1 MPVLFTA
8 SLTIES
14 DQCIN
19 LHACV
24 DQLFKRYMRAHASAD
39 GGTSPSADAMDF
51 GVFERFA
58 KDFGIYPH
66 ICRDAAQ
73 LAAVFQAVL
82 LMPGCSSDADDAGEQ
97 QRTIN
102 LDGFGRVLTI
112 LNKQVRMSC
121 SPFMRVG
128 NGITNVSLGL
138 FDSYL

>member
-1 MPVLFTA
+1 
-8 SLTIES
+8 
-14 DQCIN
+14 
-19 LHACV
+19 
-24 DQLFKRYMRAHASAD
+24 
-39 GGTSPSADAMDF
+39 MDF

-82 LMPGCSSDADDAGEQ
+82 LMPGCSSDADDASE

-112 LNKQVRMSC
+112 LNKQLRMSSSFFFVHAC
-121 SPFMRVG
+121 RS
-128 NGITNVSLGL
+128 
-138 FDSYL
+138 